1 MQMNL
6 QQGLTPSVIH
16 APIVSIGACP
26 VICAPSVIHAPIVSI
41 RACPGMIVSIKP
53 MSTFAG
59 EDQETIGA

>member
-26 VICAPSVIHAPIVSI
+26 V
-41 RACPGMIVSIKP
+41 MIVSIKP
-53 MSTFAG
+53 VSTFAG